1 MRFMFARY
9 LKPTPTFSSPTN
21 IILESEGRP
30 LGSREENSCT
40 HLEFDE
46 GVSELW
52 VLLHPIGTPIEVLL
66 DVYGDTIGI
75 LFARTTTNDGKRAPR
90 S

>member
-9 LKPTPTFSSPTN
+9 LKPTPTFSSSTN

-30 LGSREENSCT
+30 SGSREENSCI

-52 VLLHPIGTPIEVLL
+52 GPIPSNWNPNTGPIG
-66 DVYGDTIGI
+66 
-75 LFARTTTNDGKRAPR
+75 
-90 S
+90 